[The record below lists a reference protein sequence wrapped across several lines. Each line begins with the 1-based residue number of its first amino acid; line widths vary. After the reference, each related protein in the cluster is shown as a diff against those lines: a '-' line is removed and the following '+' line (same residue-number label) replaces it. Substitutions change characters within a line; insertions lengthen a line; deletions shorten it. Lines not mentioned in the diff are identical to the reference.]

1 MVIENRT
8 HVREHIFACTK
19 EKSYEGKQKKSKKT
33 ENKQSKTFGDRFFSF
48 GDNIDFSIRAAATAN
63 AGTADSSRTK
73 YYASI
78 QIEKGTSLWKIA
90 GDYMTEEYHS
100 EQEYI
105 EEVMQMNHLESDII
119 YEGAYLCVPYYSSEQ
134 K

>member
-1 MVIENRT
+1 M
-8 HVREHIFACTK
+8 
-19 EKSYEGKQKKSKKT
+19 YEGEKLWGKAEKEQEDGEQT
-33 ENKQSKTFGDRFFSF
+33 EQNFWGWFLALVITL
-48 GDNIDFSIRAAATAN
+48 IFSIRAAATAN

-90 GDYMTEEYHS
+90 GDYMTEEYLS

-134 K
+134 KWGGAVRGI

>member
-1 MVIENRT
+1 MRESRKRTRRRRTNRAKLLGIGFLALVIT
-8 HVREHIFACTK
+8 LIF
-19 EKSYEGKQKKSKKT
+19 SV
-33 ENKQSKTFGDRFFSF
+33 
-48 GDNIDFSIRAAATAN
+48 RAAATAN

-78 QIEKGTSLWKIA
+78 QIEKGTSLWEIA

>member
-1 MVIENRT
+1 
-8 HVREHIFACTK
+8 
-19 EKSYEGKQKKSKKT
+19 
-33 ENKQSKTFGDRFFSF
+33 
-48 GDNIDFSIRAAATAN
+48 
-63 AGTADSSRTK
+63 
-73 YYASI
+73 
-78 QIEKGTSLWKIA
+78 
-90 GDYMTEEYHS
+90 MTEEYHS